1 MKGKFWGFMERLAD
15 IFALNTLFL
24 LSCLPFVTVGAA
36 LAALYETWFQF
47 QSGTN
52 STLFHTY
59 WRALA
64 HNLKQGVFLWL
75 LYIFL
80 AVDAWL
86 LLSGSSGAA
95 GAPNGGL
102 GAAVAAGAPNGGLGA
117 AVAAVA
123 SLSQAGQA
131 AALLF
136 AVLYVFTILYVFPV
150 AAYFRCSVWQCLLN
164 AVGLAFCHPL
174 VTIGILVIWVLA
186 ALFIRLF
193 PFLLL
198 LLPAFCVL
206 LTAWLEGR
214 LFKLRIQEKEN
225 EGQSQEAER
234 SF

>member
-102 GAAVAAGAPNGGLGA
+102 GAAVAA
-117 AVAAVA
+117 VA

-186 ALFIRLF
+186 ALLIRLF

-198 LLPAFCVL
+198 LLPAFCGL

-225 EGQSQEAER
+225 EEQSQEAER